1 MRPAFKRLHC
11 HGLCYSP
18 SFRSKGLS
26 VTTGNKEGSSLS
38 QGCCPQGNL
47 ILCPQWAE
55 LIHHAAR
62 AKAAHPLLLPK
73 IPPDV
78 RDTSLGHFELS
89 TFFSGLTWCVL
100 RRTS

>member
-38 QGCCPQGNL
+38 QGCRPQGNL
-47 ILCPQWAE
+47 ILCLHSAE
-55 LIHHAAR
+55 LIHHPAR
-62 AKAAHPLLLPK
+62 AEVTEPCQGS
-73 IPPDV
+73 PP
-78 RDTSLGHFELS
+78 SAPSQNS
-89 TFFSGLTWCVL
+89 TLC
-100 RRTS
+100 